1 VRRALN
7 EIVSRRVL
15 VVDDELLIAMD
26 MEQILLDLGAQ
37 VVGPATTLSLA
48 LQLAT
53 TEQIDCAV
61 LDVNLG
67 DNVSVGPVVDTL
79 RARHIPFVLA
89 TGYGKNAPITLSKSY
104 PWISKPFT
112 RDSIERALRAAFE
125 AQGQT

>member
-1 VRRALN
+1 LN
-7 EIVSRRVL
+7 EIVSRRIL

-26 MEQILLDLGAQ
+26 MEQMLVDLGAE
-37 VVGPATTLSLA
+37 VVGPATTLNSA

-67 DNVSVGPVVDTL
+67 DNVSVGPVVDAL
-79 RARHIPFVLA
+79 RARQIPFVLA
-89 TGYGKNAPITLSKSY
+89 TGYRKNAPITLSKSY

-112 RDSIERALRAAFE
+112 RDAIECALRAALE
-125 AQGQT
+125 SQTNA